1 MIATD
6 GLPHQVADLEAALGF
21 EPLDVFDL
29 WQRELGGTL
38 RWLHAHHGAS
48 NEILENVVRLLS
60 GDMTHKEERA
70 VVRAWAEIPISG
82 CTGRFVPRAGGAS
95 GAVLGA
101 SGAVLG
107 GTDTPADAKSAKAA
121 TEKKSFRFS
130 LFKDFVKEAVKETK
144 PKGGMESYEAW
155 LRQHVTSV
163 SETEVNV
170 QLGNLTLNQYVEC
183 L

>member
-1 MIATD
+1 M
-6 GLPHQVADLEAALGF
+6 PHQVADLEAALGF

-70 VVRAWAEIPISG
+70 AVRAWAEIPISG
-82 CTGRFVPRAGGAS
+82 CTGRFVPRAG
-95 GAVLGA
+95 GA

-170 QLGNLTLNQYVEC
+170 QLGNLTLNQYVEG